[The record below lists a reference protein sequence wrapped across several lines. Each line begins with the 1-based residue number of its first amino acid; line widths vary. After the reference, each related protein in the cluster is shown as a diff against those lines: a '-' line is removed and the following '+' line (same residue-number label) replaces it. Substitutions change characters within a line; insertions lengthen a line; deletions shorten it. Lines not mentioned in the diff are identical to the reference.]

1 VRGVDVLLR
10 RAVLVR
16 VVVWDFL
23 VLLVH
28 DFVAAFLVAH
38 LEMVLEGEPSRLV
51 SVLEFAPRDVGS
63 HAQLLNLRWYLSKR
77 LLNRSGLISV

>member
-1 VRGVDVLLR
+1 M
-10 RAVLVR
+10 R

-28 DFVAAFLVAH
+28 AFVAAFLVAH

-51 SVLEFAPRDVGS
+51 SILGFAPRDVGS
-63 HAQLLNLRWYLSKR
+63 HAHLLLNLRWHLSKR
-77 LLNRSGLISV
+77 LLNRSGLISVCGGLNVV